1 LFEEDLMTNVACN
14 DKKKEFEDIKGAI
27 RLEEGY
33 AIFIF
38 FSLWGF
44 S

>member
-1 LFEEDLMTNVACN
+1 MR
-14 DKKKEFEDIKGAI
+14 KKKEFEDTKGAI

-38 FSLWGF
+38 FFSLGF
-44 S
+44 FLA